1 MTTDKTTNGTP
12 SGPGTGGSGATD
24 STATSGK
31 PGSTSSTRSTSS
43 SARPEPGHDPQ
54 EIRADIEATRAELGD
69 NVAALAAKA
78 DVKARAQETASA
90 AKQRT
95 KDAVEQVAETAR
107 RRRGPL
113 AVIVA
118 GVAAAGS
125 AIGIAKRRTAKAKQ
139 AKTRNPAWRR
149 WLRRP
154 R

>member
-12 SGPGTGGSGATD
+12 SGPGTGASGPIDSAATSGKSGSTSATD
-24 STATSGK
+24 STSSG
-31 PGSTSSTRSTSS
+31 S
-43 SARPEPGHDPQ
+43 RPRPGHDPQ
-54 EIRADIEATRAELGD
+54 EIRADIEATRDELGD
-69 NVAALAAKA
+69 SVAALAAKA
-78 DVKARAQETASA
+78 DVKARAQETATA
-90 AKQRT
+90 AKERT
-95 KDAVEQVAETAR
+95 KDAVEQVAATAR

-113 AVIVA
+113 AVVIA

-139 AKTRNPAWRR
+139 AKARNQAWRR